1 MNCLTSNSWPTN
13 FFAAR
18 SSISNLYNDC
28 SFEPDFL
35 NCCEGLQVIAEQS
48 RRVDAKLL
56 VNGGFGHHA
65 GSFFDGVDVG
75 GCLGGAVAQRRRDRL
90 ARLDKVAVDDL
101 ADVRSHV
108 SRHALKTEMVRQSN
122 ERARQLRAFF
132 KIDFSPATMRASSC
146 SASTEAAAKR
156 RISCM
161 RLSERKSAPPWSAE
175 MMLTRSRYLLA
186 VGLRPSMPGNSSL
199 PLVTRL

>member
-132 KIDFSPATMRASSC
+132 KID
-146 SASTEAAAKR
+146 
-156 RISCM
+156 
-161 RLSERKSAPPWSAE
+161 
-175 MMLTRSRYLLA
+175 LLA
-186 VGLRPSMPGNSSL
+186 GDDARFELFREHGGGGKATDQLHAALGEEVGTAVVGGDD
-199 PLVTRL
+199 VD